1 MAFTRKYSVTIDHT
15 KCGTADSTAYPVLLS
30 ATVANWA
37 TIANGGV
44 LTSSSG
50 YDLRPFSD
58 SALTTALTFQLIYYS
73 ATTGQVV
80 MRIQMNVS
88 ASVDTVYYV
97 GAGNSALTTDGSS
110 TSTWNSNYVAAYE
123 LGDGTTLNLNDL
135 TSNGRNLTNSGLTAV
150 AGVVRGGAHDNGSS
164 YARVSTAGYLGA
176 GSLECWFR
184 RTATGST
191 GTILSYSAS
200 SVPTERGYFLQF
212 VGTIVRI
219 LSGDGTTFQQVT
231 ASTNDTNWHYLA
243 GSFTGTTGVL
253 VLDGAVTTGSA
264 NTTLGANMDSINL
277 ASNYTSAGADGQEPG
292 DIDQPKISNVAR
304 SSSWFITTYNNELNP
319 STFQTIVD
327 ITPPP
332 PPERLVARIIT
343 YNATQY
349 GLLAAQPNW
358 DTEIK
363 ITLDLPTDVSKEAIT
378 FQESRR
384 AFARSARYK
393 MSWTCYLYSAS
404 DATEARLFL
413 TRIRGEP
420 VMVPL
425 WPDQC
430 ELASAYTAG
439 GLTMALIDN
448 PSRWGVNWIVANS
461 DFTQWEILT
470 VTSVDL
476 VSHVVTLTTGAANN
490 WSAGS
495 YLYPLII
502 GRLDEKPKP
511 EWITD
516 ETAEAQFTIRE
527 NSAFTYRL
535 TPATST
541 IATVG
546 SNIPAFS
553 SFSLWTIPPNFSRPL
568 DWTQM
573 PDVVYEH
580 VGFLR
585 EDQQRAYD
593 HRTARGQELEF
604 YQNGRDTIS
613 AIEYFWRDRRATTL
627 RFMIPTFRGDLRML
641 NDTPVAGNPT
651 WIVCE
656 KSYFSN
662 AAREAQPGDG
672 YIALIDSSNAITPYA
687 LSTAVDDPPNTRL
700 VVATVASVGTFTAS
714 TTILSH
720 LLLARFSEATLEW
733 SYTTPYL
740 ATTRIKFIE
749 LPHEYATPP
758 TALPEPVYLFI
769 FTEVGVRTDL
779 FTSYENSIV
788 ISSGAY
794 TGTYTPAP
802 FSFETVKVGL
812 KLDQEKLQFKSFKF
826 TGNPLNKM
834 WPFALDGILT
844 LEVVEVDA
852 TNLGGTPV
860 SRFFGDVWSVDS
872 DYKATAIPFGNL
884 FDRKFPRF
892 LLSVSDNYTQFS
904 PPTQLSAASFKL
916 TGTINGTVDYTSQTL
931 FVTNATAHGKAADYF
946 AGGWL
951 ETGTGVNF
959 ERRGILHSIPGSG
972 SDVTLTIDR
981 PVLKAITGQS
991 IDIYPGYD
999 GSIGQCDTV
1008 FGNRINFGGH
1018 PYIPNVNPGVK
1029 AITPKQTAGGKK

>member
-1 MAFTRKYSVTIDHT
+1 MAFTKKFSVTIDES
-15 KCGTADSTAYPVLLS
+15 KCGTADSSNYPVLLS
-30 ATVANWA
+30 ATMGQWA

-58 SALTTALTFQLIYYS
+58 SGLTTALTFQLLYYN

-88 ASVDTVYYV
+88 SSVNTVYYM
-97 GAGNSALTTDGSS
+97 GAGNAALTTDGSS
-110 TSTWNSNYVAAYE
+110 TSVWDSNFYVCYD

-135 TSNGRNLTNSGLTAV
+135 TVNAKNLTNSGLTA
-150 AGVVRGGAHDNGSS
+150 GTGIVRGGAHGSGS
-164 YARVSTAGYLGA
+164 TYARVSVPGYTGA
-176 GSLECWFR
+176 ISLSCWFK

-191 GTILSYSAS
+191 ANVLSWTASTVTPDRGCFIQVLPGT
-200 SVPTERGYFLQF
+200 
-212 VGTIVRI
+212 VRI
-219 LSGDGTTFQQVT
+219 VSGDGTTFQAIT
-231 ASTNDTNWHYLA
+231 ISNDDTNWHYIA
-243 GSFTGTTGVL
+243 GTFSGTTSTL
-253 VLDGAVTTGSA
+253 VFDGALTTGSA
-264 NTTLGANMDSINL
+264 NTTFGANLDSINL
-277 ASNYTSAGADGQEPG
+277 AASYSSSGASTQFAGDVDE
-292 DIDQPKISNVAR
+292 PKISKVVR
-304 SSSWFITTYNNELNP
+304 GSSWFVTTYNNELNP
-319 STFQTIVD
+319 ATFQTVVEIV
-327 ITPPP
+327 PP

-358 DTEIK
+358 DTEVK
-363 ITLDLPTDVSKEAIT
+363 VSMDLPTDVSKEVIT
-378 FQESRR
+378 LQESRR
-384 AFARSARYK
+384 TFARSARYK
-393 MSWTCYLYSAS
+393 MSWRSYFPTAS
-404 DATEARLFL
+404 DATEVRLFL

-430 ELASAYTAG
+430 ELQSDYTAG
-439 GLTMALIDN
+439 GSTMSLIDDAA
-448 PSRWGVNWIVANS
+448 RWGIYWIICNS
-461 DFTQWEILT
+461 DFSQWEILS
-470 VTSVDL
+470 VASVDL
-476 VSHVVTLTTGAANN
+476 VANTITLTAGAANN

-516 ETAEAQFTIRE
+516 ETAEADFTIRE
-527 NSAFTYRL
+527 NSAFAYRV

-568 DWTQM
+568 DWTAM

-613 AIEYFWRDRRATTL
+613 AIEYFWRDRRANTL
-627 RFMIPTFRGDLRML
+627 RFMVPTFRGDLRML
-641 NDTPVAGNPT
+641 NNTPVAGNPT

-672 YIALIDSSNAITPYA
+672 YIALIDSNNAITPYA

-758 TALPEPVYLFI
+758 AALPEPVYLFI
-769 FTEVGVRTDL
+769 FTEVGVRTDRY
-779 FTSYENSIV
+779 TSYENSIV
-788 ISSGAY
+788 ISSGTY
-794 TGTYTPAP
+794 TGTYTPGP

-812 KLDQEKLQFKSFKF
+812 KLDQEKLDFKSFKF

-844 LEVVEVDA
+844 LEIVEVDA
-852 TNLGGTPV
+852 TNLSGTPV
-860 SRFFGDVWSVDS
+860 SRFYGDVWSVDS

-959 ERRGILHSIPGSG
+959 ERRGILHSVPGSG

-981 PVLKAITGQS
+981 PVLKAVTAQS

-999 GSIGQCDTV
+999 GSIDQCDTV

-1018 PYIPNVNPGVK
+1018 PYVPNVNPGVK